1 MNIWLTK
8 VLSCTT
14 ICIVYASPIFALSSS
29 ELTQPTKTEP
39 TKKQIK
45 KDDRPRVA
53 SVFDLSLEE
62 LLKLKPVQVTA
73 RKRTELIQDVPASV
87 SVLDKNQ
94 IETFTSGAR
103 DIRVL
108 SARSPSLQIE
118 SSFDRLFPRFYLR
131 GLGNTDFDINA
142 SQPVSIVFD
151 GVVQEN
157 PMLRGFPLFDM
168 QRVEVLRGPQGTLF
182 GRNTPA
188 GVIKLESIRPQP
200 GNSSNAS
207 VSYGSN
213 STIDFK
219 SAINFQLTN
228 EMMTRISLAYQ
239 HRDNWIDNAAP
250 GFEESKALGGFD
262 EVAMRLQMNYKAD
275 ENLSWLVNFHAR
287 DFQGAPAVFRANVLD
302 PGSNRLNAN
311 FDSDTVFLDAAQRT
325 EQSLTNQGGSLTINY
340 QFDELLLTLISGYEN
355 VKTFSVGDVDGGY
368 GAVFTPTSGPGLI
381 SFPAENASNIPK
393 HRQYTQEIRWASK
406 NKGHFGYQFGAF
418 AFKESLFIKNESYDS
433 LNNGML
439 NGLATQ
445 HQETNAW
452 AIFGTLDYDVTEK
465 LRMTTGVRY
474 GSDKK
479 RYSTERLMSPIGAGT
494 LAPIHEQVRDNHLS
508 WDISAIYQWKQE
520 TNFYYRIAKAF
531 RAPSIQGRVIFGDA
545 VTTAKSEQVVSFET
559 GIKTTFWDGQGKIS
573 AALFSYDI
581 DDQQVT
587 AVGGEDINNRLL
599 NVADTNSLGF
609 ELDADFSIS
618 QHWRISAGISFN
630 ESEIDDPSLSVS
642 VCPQCTITDP
652 INDNGFAVIDGNHL
666 PHSPHWIASF
676 LLKHQTEW
684 RAGILYL
691 QTDWSYRSEVNF
703 FLYESDEFKG
713 PALLEGGLKAGY
725 RWSENKF
732 NYEVAFLARNL
743 TNEQQVIGGVDFNNL
758 TGIVNEPRYVGL
770 ELKVGF

>member
-14 ICIVYASPIFALSSS
+14 ICIVYASPVSALSSS

-39 TKKQIK
+39 TKKQIE

-103 DIRVL
+103 DIRAL

-250 GFEESKALGGFD
+250 GFIESKVLGGFD

-275 ENLSWLVNFHAR
+275 ENLNWLVNIHAR

-355 VKTFSVGDVDGGY
+355 VKIFSVGDVDGGY

-508 WDISAIYQWKQE
+508 WDISAIYQWQQE